1 MCLGL
6 DHMTVGRRRIVGWE
20 EEEEEKEE
28 EARFEYAYRMPEEGC
43 LVVWDVCRGG
53 AERVGPTEDR
63 RYRRLAKLRDGVWRC
78 LYSRLVLREL
88 RF

>member
-20 EEEEEKEE
+20 EEEKKEE

-43 LVVWDVCRGG
+43 LVVWDVCLDD
-53 AERVGPTEDR
+53 VGTEDLTEDLRCR
-63 RYRRLAKLRDGVWRC
+63 RWEVPLDGVWQC
-78 LYSRLVLREL
+78 
-88 RF
+88 